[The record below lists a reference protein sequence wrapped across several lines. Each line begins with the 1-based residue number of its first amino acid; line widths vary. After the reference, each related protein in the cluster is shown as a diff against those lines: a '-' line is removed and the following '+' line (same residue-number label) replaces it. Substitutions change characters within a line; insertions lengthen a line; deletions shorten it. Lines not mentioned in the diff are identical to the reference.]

1 VSSDPAILVV
11 DDLPRNI
18 RLLEALLVPRG
29 YHVIPAGSGGEALE
43 RTASERV
50 DLVLLDVVMPEMS
63 GFEVCQRLRAD
74 ESTRFLPVVM
84 ITASGDQDKA
94 NAIEAGADD
103 FITKP
108 FDQAELLARV
118 RSLLRIKQY
127 HDTITAQT
135 AELEEW
141 NRELERRVQ
150 EQLAQLERVGRLR
163 RFLSPQIADLVV
175 SSGDEAWLESH
186 RREITAVFCDLR
198 GFTAFADAVEPEEV
212 MAVLD
217 QYHAALGELIHR
229 FEGTLEQFS
238 GDGLMVFF
246 NDPLPCPD
254 APERAVRMAVAMRNR
269 IWELAEGWSRLGYD
283 LHLGVGIAQGHA
295 TLGRIGFEGRS
306 DYAAIG
312 SVVNLAARLCE
323 RADPGQILI
332 SQRVHAA
339 TPGIVVSHPVG
350 ELSLR
355 GFTRPTPAYD
365 VVGLASAHASA

>member
-1 VSSDPAILVV
+1 VTSDPAILVV

-29 YHVIPAGSGGEALE
+29 YKTIPAGSGTEALE
-43 RTASERV
+43 RIGSERV

-63 GFEVCQRLRAD
+63 GFEVCRRLRAD
-74 ESTRFLPVVM
+74 ESTRFVPVVM

-94 NAIEAGADD
+94 GAIEAGADD

-150 EQLAQLERVGRLR
+150 DQLGRLERVGRLR
-163 RFLSPQIADLVV
+163 RFLSPQIADLV
-175 SSGDEAWLESH
+175 SSGDEALLESH

-212 MAVLD
+212 MTVLR
-217 QYHAALGELIHR
+217 QYHEALGELIHR

-254 APERAVRMAVAMRNR
+254 GPERAVRMAVAMRNR
-269 IWELAEGWSRLGYD
+269 TWELAEGWSRLGYD

-323 RADPGQILI
+323 RTGPGQILI
-332 SQRVHAA
+332 SQRVYAA
-339 TPGIVVSHPVG
+339 TPGIVISHPVG
-350 ELSLR
+350 ELALR
-355 GFTRPTPAYD
+355 GFTHPTAAYD
-365 VVGLASAHASA
+365 VIGLASAHASA

>member
-1 VSSDPAILVV
+1 VTSDATILVV

-18 RLLEALLVPRG
+18 RLLEALLAPRG
-29 YHVIPAGSGGEALE
+29 YEIISAGSGGEALE
-43 RTASERV
+43 RVGSERV

-63 GFEVCQRLRAD
+63 GYEVCRRLRAD

-84 ITASGDQDKA
+84 ITASGDRDKA
-94 NAIEAGADD
+94 SAIEAGADD

-118 RSLLRIKQY
+118 RSLLRIKQF

-141 NRELERRVQ
+141 NRVLERRVQ
-150 EQLAQLERVGRLR
+150 EQVGELERVGRLR

-175 SSGDEAWLESH
+175 SSGDEALLESH

-212 MAVLD
+212 MLVLG
-217 QYHAALGELIHR
+217 QYHEALGKLIHR

-238 GDGLMVFF
+238 GDGVMVFF

-269 IWELAEGWSRLGYD
+269 TWELAEGWSPLGYD

-323 RADPGQILI
+323 RAEPGQILI
-332 SQRVHAA
+332 SQRVQAA
-339 TPGIVVSHPVG
+339 TSGIVISHSLG
-350 ELSLR
+350 ELALR

-365 VVGLASAHASA
+365 VVGLDSAQATA